1 MKLLNKYTGKRE
13 TNYIPESDVEE
24 LQVSELFDSSQ
35 LRLDSLQLPSISEP
49 ELMRH
54 FIKLSDM
61 NYHVDKGMYPLG
73 SCTMKYSPKVS
84 EDLASLPGFM
94 NLHPET
100 PETAIQGAIKLMF
113 ELGEYL
119 KELSGMDAITL
130 QPKAGAH
137 GELTGLLIA
146 RAYFN
151 LIGKDKKIV
160 LIPDTAHG
168 TNPASSARAGF
179 KVREVKSSEDGI
191 LEPDHLKEVMSEDV
205 ALLMITNP
213 NTLGIFESHIGELAR
228 ILHSYGALLYMDGA
242 NLNALMGKAK
252 MSDFGVDIM
261 HFNLHKTFSTPH
273 GGGGPGSGPVAVRGY
288 LKEFLPVPIIDFDNE
303 KYYFNWD
310 IKHSIGKVSGFYGAF
325 SVMIKA
331 YAYIRMLGAIGL
343 REVSEQAVINS
354 NYLLTKLKEDY
365 NLPYGKNCMHEFVL
379 SGSNFKEFGIRA
391 LDIAKRLLDYGF
403 HAPTIYFP
411 LIVHEALMVEPTETE
426 SKESLDGFINAMK
439 GIARE
444 AKENPD
450 KLKKAPQTTPV
461 GRLDEVKANKELNV
475 RWRRGLPE

>member
-1 MKLLNKYTGKRE
+1 MKLLNEYTGKRE

-100 PETAIQGAIKLMF
+100 PETAIQGALKLMF

-146 RAYFN
+146 RGYFN
-151 LIGKDKKIV
+151 SIGKDKKIV

-426 SKESLDGFINAMK
+426 SRESLDGFINAMK

-475 RWRRGLPE
+475 RWRRELPE